1 MAPAAFLTPLQVTR
15 SFGDDYWRLTA
26 IEIVFSIGM
35 MAGGAI
41 IASWGGLRN
50 KVYTMTFA
58 SLIMGVCTF
67 ALGIVP
73 VFGSTWL

>member
-1 MAPAAFLTPLQVTR
+1 
-15 SFGDDYWRLTA
+15 
-26 IEIVFSIGM
+26 

-41 IASWGGLRN
+41 FASWGGFRN

-58 SLIMGVCTF
+58 SLIMGVCTL

-73 VFGSTWL
+73 VFESTWL